1 MSFGSSVFALCVE
14 SNRLNGRVL
23 FLFILFLFIYLL
35 SPPAHPSVFSLSPS
49 LFIQVRELKNRT
61 KQNKASKQANKQT
74 NNNNNNNNNP
84 VFLQVRKQQ
93 LEVDMEH
100 NRVVPNRERSP
111 SRLLCGHLAYPAYM
125 LSEYTS

>member
-35 SPPAHPSVFSLSPS
+35 SPPAHPSVFSLSLS

-74 NNNNNNNNNP
+74 NNNNNNP

-111 SRLLCGHLAYPAYM
+111 SRLYM
-125 LSEYTS
+125 LSPCLSSLHAE

>member
-35 SPPAHPSVFSLSPS
+35 SPPAHPSVFSLSLS

-61 KQNKASKQANKQT
+61 KQNKASKQASKQT
-74 NNNNNNNNNP
+74 NNNNNNP

-111 SRLLCGHLAYPAYM
+111 SRLYM
-125 LSEYTS
+125 LSPCLSSLHAE

>member
-23 FLFILFLFIYLL
+23 SLFILFLFLYLL
-35 SPPAHPSVFSLSPS
+35 SPPAHPSVFSLSLS

-74 NNNNNNNNNP
+74 NNNNNNP

-111 SRLLCGHLAYPAYM
+111 SRLYM
-125 LSEYTS
+125 LSPCLSSLHAE

>member
-23 FLFILFLFIYLL
+23 SLFILFLFIYLL
-35 SPPAHPSVFSLSPS
+35 SPPAHPSVFSLSLS

-74 NNNNNNNNNP
+74 NNNNNNP

-111 SRLLCGHLAYPAYM
+111 SRLYM
-125 LSEYTS
+125 LSPCLSSLHAE